1 MGTVPSIAPM
11 VKKDIKKLGAA
22 QQVWGW
28 GWGVK
33 YPKMVIGLETLA
45 HEERLKGFGSFS
57 LVKVR
62 AQGDSIPAFQC

>member
-28 GWGVK
+28 GWGGEMPQDG
-33 YPKMVIGLETLA
+33 YRIGDLGT
-45 HEERLKGFGSFS
+45 
-57 LVKVR
+57 
-62 AQGDSIPAFQC
+62 

>member
-28 GWGVK
+28 GVK
-33 YPKMVIGLETLA
+33 CPKMVIGLETLA
-45 HEERLKGFGSFS
+45 HEERLKGLGSFS
-57 LVKVR
+57 LVK
-62 AQGDSIPAFQC
+62 